1 MRKITPLDL
10 LKRDVKLYRADCMM
24 SVGNDKKC
32 RPCTAAFFESILGM
46 IDRIAL
52 QEAIARQ
59 ERKTGKWITEEIGL
73 MRYATKCSEC
83 GTILHEGHG
92 FGSAEEYAKYIN
104 EFCMLDKFCHEC
116 GAKMEVEN
124 DS

>member
-1 MRKITPLDL
+1 MEDKTNQPERTPAPKVRKITPLDL

-59 ERKTGKWITEEIGL
+59 ERKTGKWVRKDSNTF
-73 MRYATKCSEC
+73 KCSIC
-83 GTILHEGHG
+83 GNFLNFRGVNAG
-92 FGSAEEYAKYIN
+92 RGDANYCPN
-104 EFCMLDKFCHEC
+104 C
-116 GAKMEVEN
+116 GAKMEVGE
-124 DS
+124 